1 MSIVLDRFVTIIT
14 DLSEHIRSID
24 TFLFNRS
31 IDDGSCDG
39 GGGGGDDDGDNNSN
53 NISHYH

>member
-14 DLSEHIRSID
+14 DLSEHIRSIE
-24 TFLFNRS
+24 TFSFNRS
-31 IDDGSCDG
+31 IDDGSCDVV
-39 GGGGGDDDGDNNSN
+39 GGGDDDGDNNSN